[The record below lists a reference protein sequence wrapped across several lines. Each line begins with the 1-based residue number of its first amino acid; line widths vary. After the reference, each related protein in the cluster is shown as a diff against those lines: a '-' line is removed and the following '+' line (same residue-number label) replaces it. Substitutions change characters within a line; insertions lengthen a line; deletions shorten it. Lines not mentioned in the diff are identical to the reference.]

1 MYFDPAPKTKRKDLY
16 NFDEELRKFIEAIK
30 GSDRLIL
37 VTGLRRTGKAS
48 LDHPP
53 HPAHHL

>member
-16 NFDEELRKFIEAIK
+16 NFDEELRKFIEAIN

-37 VTGLRRTGKAS
+37 VTGLRRTGKT
-48 LDHPP
+48 
-53 HPAHHL
+53 